1 MNKLELKVT
10 LPEKVD
16 SNVGT
21 ALTDISGATNELAH
35 TVSLSSQNVINATL
49 KGTAPL
55 FSPLSA
61 ICEGMADIIKEGC
74 GFFTD
79 IIRKKR
85 SQLYL
90 ANDVLKNLN
99 DKEQNGE
106 KIPERIED
114 TDTLFSIQETAS
126 ETLDKDFI
134 SFWAKLYTEE
144 ACKPNCVSKR
154 TIAICKNL
162 DKNIVSLLEQKIF
175 PYASND
181 GWLAYYPNCVD
192 NLFLLKDYGFLDDL
206 NDNIFAEAVEFEKG
220 YPPLCRDSFGEYW
233 LWVHPGFLYKTPFRL
248 TFSGREIRNA
258 LKIYPKE
265 KDISF
270 IGNELEKIS
279 KEWKIDKKY
288 KFLKHP
294 DNDEL
299 FAITDNVYP
308 RFLKFRN
315 EKYKKFEKYWIAIRN
330 NVVMEEKK

>member
-1 MNKLELKVT
+1 MNDLELKIS

-16 SNVGT
+16 PNVGKT
-21 ALTDISGATNELAH
+21 LTDLSSAANEFAH
-35 TVSLSSQNVINATL
+35 TVSQSSQKVVDATL
-49 KGTAPL
+49 NGSAPL
-55 FSPLSA
+55 FSPWSA
-61 ICEGMADIIKEGC
+61 LCHGVTDIINEGC
-74 GFFTD
+74 GFIAD
-79 IIRKKR
+79 IIRKIR

-99 DKEQNGE
+99 DKEHNGE
-106 KIPERIED
+106 KIPDKIED
-114 TDTLFSIQETAS
+114 TDTLFSIQEAAS

-154 TIAICKNL
+154 TISIFKNL

-175 PYASND
+175 PYTSND
-181 GWLAYYPNCVD
+181 GWLAYYPDCVD

-206 NDNIFAEAVEFEKG
+206 NDNIFAGAVEFEKG

-279 KEWKIDKKY
+279 KDWKIDKKY
-288 KFLKHP
+288 KFSKQP
-294 DNDEL
+294 SDDEL
-299 FAITDNVYP
+299 FAITDNSYP
-308 RFLKFRN
+308 PFLLFRN
-315 EKYKKFEKYWIAIRN
+315 GKYKKFEEYWIAIRN

>member
-315 EKYKKFEKYWIAIRN
+315 EKYKKFEKYWRAIRN

>member
-114 TDTLFSIQETAS
+114 TDTLFSIQEAAS

-154 TIAICKNL
+154 TISICKNL

-175 PYASND
+175 PYTSND
-181 GWLAYYPNCVD
+181 GWLAYYPDCVD

-206 NDNIFAEAVEFEKG
+206 NDNIFAGAVEFEKG

-294 DNDEL
+294 DTDEL

-315 EKYKKFEKYWIAIRN
+315 EKYKKFEKYWIAIRS
-330 NVVMEEKK
+330 NVIYER

>member
-1 MNKLELKVT
+1 MGKFEFKVNF
-10 LPEKVD
+10 PEKVD
-16 SNVGT
+16 PNVGT
-21 ALTDISGATNELAH
+21 ALTDISSATNELAH
-35 TVSLSSQNVINATL
+35 TVSQSSQNVINVAL
-49 KGTAPL
+49 KGTTPL

-61 ICEGMADIIKEGC
+61 ICEGTADIIKEGC
-74 GFFTD
+74 GFFAD

-114 TDTLFSIQETAS
+114 TDTLFSIQEAAS

-134 SFWAKLYTEE
+134 SFWSKLYTEE

-154 TIAICKNL
+154 TISICKNL

-181 GWLAYYPNCVD
+181 GWLAYCPDCVD
-192 NLFLLKDYGFLDDL
+192 DLFLLKDYGFLDDL
-206 NDNIFAEAVEFEKG
+206 NDNISAGAIEFEKG

-279 KEWKIDKKY
+279 KDWKIDKKY

-308 RFLKFRN
+308 PFLKFRN
-315 EKYKKFEKYWIAIRN
+315 DKYKYFKEYWTAIRDN
-330 NVVMEEKK
+330 AIYER